1 MVRRVL
7 SSALKE
13 ISLRNAAI
21 AAAYRALA
29 KRLPPGPVCK
39 LASSIAE
46 QRLELGKILGEVSVD
61 RSLPESEVEFDVD
74 PANLTGKDA
83 FMGAIVDSRE
93 LLKKMAEAEAGDH
106 ELLAAVAG
114 AVLPGSIAIAELLA
128 SEADSARKR
137 SIWAQDHLDLLSMK

>member
-1 MVRRVL
+1 
-7 SSALKE
+7 
-13 ISLRNAAI
+13 
-21 AAAYRALA
+21 
-29 KRLPPGPVCK
+29 
-39 LASSIAE
+39 
-46 QRLELGKILGEVSVD
+46 
-61 RSLPESEVEFDVD
+61 LPESEVEFDVD

-83 FMGAIVDSRE
+83 FIGAIVDSKE